1 MRVAVQSI
9 VSARE
14 FGAIISARIADHDH
28 PLAGQ
33 TVRVKISGAIAPTI
47 GETWDIDGE
56 VMDTQW
62 GRQVEAARAVRVLPT
77 GKLVIDFLSAHAPG
91 VGPERA
97 ARLWTHF
104 GMDLTQALSDPDNI
118 DEIARVLAPDRPNL
132 APRLAAACVAAWQD
146 AEAEAASVMWLAEKG
161 VDDVAI
167 ARRVARILG
176 ENAVPRLNDNPYCL
190 VPLLS
195 WKRVDALG
203 LKLLAESG
211 CAEPKRDQRRL
222 VGAVDAAVK
231 AAIAD
236 GHTAGELQDLAVAT
250 GRLLG
255 DPTLAGCALSAGES
269 ASAYWIPVGGGWRA
283 PGAGQLEE
291 NLIERLRSVLSS
303 TPELRLPSKN
313 ALESRLVRFESQG
326 RRLHA
331 EQQIAVLRALESPLA
346 CLSGGA
352 GVGKTTT
359 TKAICDL
366 WEDFGGK
373 VILAAVAGKAALRM
387 SRATGRLAMTVF
399 RLLRSCEDEDEEK
412 RTRIDG
418 RTLVIIDEASMLD
431 LPSAAALLA
440 QFEDGA
446 RLLMV
451 GDEAQLPPIGFGLVY
466 HKLVGDPRITSRL
479 TVVHRQAEATGIPAV
494 SAAIRAGLT
503 PTLPAFNGQAKGVTL
518 LECKNDEIGDRIA
531 ELCPTLSDAGETMVL
546 TPLND
551 GPAGVRALNKRLHEW
566 YRQRLDRPE
575 MQGYLGE
582 WFCVGDPVIFT
593 RNDYSRSLWN
603 GLVGR
608 IEQLDFAE
616 RGAVVQF
623 DGEPTPHELSTAD
636 LFDLRLAYALT
647 GHKAQGSQ
655 APTVIVALPKC
666 RLLDRSWL
674 YTAVTRAEVGVVLVG
689 TQAML
694 DAAVAVPGQAERR
707 RVGFHWDRSFL

>member
-1 MRVAVQSI
+1 
-9 VSARE
+9 
-14 FGAIISARIADHDH
+14 
-28 PLAGQ
+28 
-33 TVRVKISGAIAPTI
+33 
-47 GETWDIDGE
+47 
-56 VMDTQW
+56 
-62 GRQVEAARAVRVLPT
+62 
-77 GKLVIDFLSAHAPG
+77 
-91 VGPERA
+91 
-97 ARLWTHF
+97 
-104 GMDLTQALSDPDNI
+104 
-118 DEIARVLAPDRPNL
+118 
-132 APRLAAACVAAWQD
+132 
-146 AEAEAASVMWLAEKG
+146 
-161 VDDVAI
+161 
-167 ARRVARILG
+167 
-176 ENAVPRLNDNPYCL
+176 
-190 VPLLS
+190 
-195 WKRVDALG
+195 
-203 LKLLAESG
+203 
-211 CAEPKRDQRRL
+211 
-222 VGAVDAAVK
+222 
-231 AAIAD
+231 
-236 GHTAGELQDLAVAT
+236 
-250 GRLLG
+250 
-255 DPTLAGCALSAGES
+255 
-269 ASAYWIPVGGGWRA
+269 
-283 PGAGQLEE
+283 
-291 NLIERLRSVLSS
+291 
-303 TPELRLPSKN
+303 
-313 ALESRLVRFESQG
+313 
-326 RRLHA
+326 
-331 EQQIAVLRALESPLA
+331 
-346 CLSGGA
+346 
-352 GVGKTTT
+352 
-359 TKAICDL
+359 
-366 WEDFGGK
+366 
-373 VILAAVAGKAALRM
+373 M
-387 SRATGRLAMTVF
+387 SRATGRLSMTVF